1 MTNKTM
7 MQYFEWYLP
16 NDGFWWKRC
25 SAKAQNLADLGI
37 TGVWLPPA
45 YKASGQ
51 DDVGYSVYDMY
62 DLGEFDQK
70 GTVRTKY
77 GTAEEYTEAV
87 RAFHYAGV
95 KVIADI
101 VLNQK
106 IGGDEMEDVTAVPV
120 SAENRNETIGEPQTV
135 RVWSRFTFPGRG
147 GKYSAFTW
155 NHEHFTGTDWDEISK
170 ASGKIFRFTG
180 KNWEPDT
187 DPEFG
192 NFDYLMGMDV
202 DMDNPEV
209 IAETKKWL
217 SWYLRRTGVDGL
229 RLDAVKHI
237 SFSFYKELLGAV
249 RQETSQDLPTVGEYW
264 SGDLGRLL
272 FYLDSV
278 ENSMSLFDV
287 ALHYNFFN
295 ASQQGSD
302 FDLRGILQNT
312 LVSARPDN
320 AVTFVDNHDTQF
332 GQSLQSFVSDW
343 FKPFAYAMILLRAEG
358 VPCVFYTDYYG
369 NPAQNRPLVPNL
381 GKLIK
386 LRCKYAYGDQTD
398 YFDDPHVIGWVRT
411 GDSEHPDSGLA
422 VVLSNAEGGSK
433 RMFMGR
439 ECAGESFYDALSVFQ
454 EPVCIDQEGFGDFP
468 TAERNLS
475 VWVRKN
481 ALEDLIVN
489 E

>member
-1 MTNKTM
+1 
-7 MQYFEWYLP
+7 
-16 NDGFWWKRC
+16 
-25 SAKAQNLADLGI
+25 
-37 TGVWLPPA
+37 
-45 YKASGQ
+45 
-51 DDVGYSVYDMY
+51 
-62 DLGEFDQK
+62 
-70 GTVRTKY
+70 
-77 GTAEEYTEAV
+77 
-87 RAFHYAGV
+87 
-95 KVIADI
+95 
-101 VLNQK
+101 
-106 IGGDEMEDVTAVPV
+106 
-120 SAENRNETIGEPQTV
+120 
-135 RVWSRFTFPGRG
+135 
-147 GKYSAFTW
+147 
-155 NHEHFTGTDWDEISK
+155 
-170 ASGKIFRFTG
+170 
-180 KNWEPDT
+180 
-187 DPEFG
+187 
-192 NFDYLMGMDV
+192 MGMDV

-332 GQSLQSFVSDW
+332 GQSPQSFVSDW

>member
-1 MTNKTM
+1 
-7 MQYFEWYLP
+7 
-16 NDGFWWKRC
+16 
-25 SAKAQNLADLGI
+25 
-37 TGVWLPPA
+37 
-45 YKASGQ
+45 
-51 DDVGYSVYDMY
+51 
-62 DLGEFDQK
+62 
-70 GTVRTKY
+70 
-77 GTAEEYTEAV
+77 
-87 RAFHYAGV
+87 
-95 KVIADI
+95 
-101 VLNQK
+101 
-106 IGGDEMEDVTAVPV
+106 
-120 SAENRNETIGEPQTV
+120 
-135 RVWSRFTFPGRG
+135 
-147 GKYSAFTW
+147 
-155 NHEHFTGTDWDEISK
+155 
-170 ASGKIFRFTG
+170 
-180 KNWEPDT
+180 
-187 DPEFG
+187 
-192 NFDYLMGMDV
+192 
-202 DMDNPEV
+202 
-209 IAETKKWL
+209 
-217 SWYLRRTGVDGL
+217 
-229 RLDAVKHI
+229 
-237 SFSFYKELLGAV
+237 
-249 RQETSQDLPTVGEYW
+249 
-264 SGDLGRLL
+264 
-272 FYLDSV
+272 
-278 ENSMSLFDV
+278 MSLFDV